1 MTTTK
6 LKSDL
11 FRFIEE
17 INDKNILTALR
28 SLLISKSP
36 KPKKDFWDD
45 LTEKEKKEI
54 LQAIEELDNRQS
66 HSFSEV
72 LARHRKK

>member
-28 SLLISKSP
+28 SLLISKTP
-36 KPKKDFWDD
+36 KQRKYFWDD
-45 LTEKEKKEI
+45 LTEK
-54 LQAIEELDNRQS
+54 
-66 HSFSEV
+66 
-72 LARHRKK
+72 RKKRNSAGN